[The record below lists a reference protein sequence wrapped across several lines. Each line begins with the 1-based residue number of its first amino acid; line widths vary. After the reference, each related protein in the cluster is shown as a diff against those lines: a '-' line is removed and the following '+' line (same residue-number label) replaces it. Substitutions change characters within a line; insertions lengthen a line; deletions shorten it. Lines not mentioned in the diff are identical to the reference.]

1 MKKKQILTALAA
13 CFLTTT
19 VWGTQPL
26 RRPFTVKQ
34 ADGTTLTVSKRGN
47 SRFHYLVTT
56 DGLAL
61 LPDAA
66 GNLCYAELAGDSL
79 RPSAVV
85 AHETDGRT
93 PAELAFVAGS
103 AITSST
109 AYATLSQKTA
119 ALQPRSGR
127 SVRGAASTDD
137 GLGRY
142 GQSSGAVVSSIG
154 SPVIPVIMVEF
165 PDMPF
170 QPGTTEE
177 KITRLFNE
185 PGYAD
190 EEYSVG
196 SVADYFADQSNGLF
210 TPRFEV
216 VARVQAANG
225 YAHYGADGTY
235 TTDPNAAELIEEA
248 IGLARQAGTDFSKY
262 AQDGNVPLVTIYY
275 AGPGEH
281 SAYEEG
287 WEDYLWAHYNELIG
301 VSADGVGISSYFIG
315 NELLQDYTYEN
326 GQYVVTGSNVD
337 GIGVFCHEFSHAL
350 GLPDFYSTDNVD
362 GRKTPDYWSVMDYG
376 QYWANGY
383 APIGYSAYER
393 SFMGWLDVSELTD
406 QAAACRLYPFGS
418 DEGPTAY
425 VLRAPNDEK
434 EYFLLE
440 NRQPGRWY
448 PAGLGHGMLVTHV
461 YYSSRMWNMN
471 TVNNSLNRLRY
482 TVVPADGEWQSS
494 QTMTSA
500 TDFRGD
506 LFPGF
511 TSNTEFTDDTTPAPD
526 LFSGGK
532 LGKPLYNIAESD
544 EGVISFSYLDRNA
557 TGIDALTP
565 AASDGPVTVYATDGR
580 RVLSAGSREAACR
593 LLAPGTYIVT
603 GTSGTNEKICV
614 K

>member
-1 MKKKQILTALAA
+1 
-13 CFLTTT
+13 
-19 VWGTQPL
+19 
-26 RRPFTVKQ
+26 
-34 ADGTTLTVSKRGN
+34 
-47 SRFHYLVTT
+47 
-56 DGLAL
+56 
-61 LPDAA
+61 
-66 GNLCYAELAGDSL
+66 
-79 RPSAVV
+79 
-85 AHETDGRT
+85 
-93 PAELAFVAGS
+93 
-103 AITSST
+103 
-109 AYATLSQKTA
+109 
-119 ALQPRSGR
+119 
-127 SVRGAASTDD
+127 
-137 GLGRY
+137 
-142 GQSSGAVVSSIG
+142 
-154 SPVIPVIMVEF
+154 
-165 PDMPF
+165 
-170 QPGTTEE
+170 
-177 KITRLFNE
+177 
-185 PGYAD
+185 
-190 EEYSVG
+190 
-196 SVADYFADQSNGLF
+196 
-210 TPRFEV
+210 
-216 VARVQAANG
+216 
-225 YAHYGADGTY
+225 
-235 TTDPNAAELIEEA
+235 
-248 IGLARQAGTDFSKY
+248 
-262 AQDGNVPLVTIYY
+262 
-275 AGPGEH
+275 
-281 SAYEEG
+281 
-287 WEDYLWAHYNELIG
+287 
-301 VSADGVGISSYFIG
+301 
-315 NELLQDYTYEN
+315 
-326 GQYVVTGSNVD
+326 
-337 GIGVFCHEFSHAL
+337 
-350 GLPDFYSTDNVD
+350 
-362 GRKTPDYWSVMDYG
+362 MDYG